1 MALNFWFGK
10 KEAKSDQAMV
20 GGVLLGTVGPVVLS
34 EASADASASEAPVPE
49 ASCPVAAGGPRAEP
63 VVASVPVSDVPGLAP
78 AALRSSSAEA
88 SAGSKV
94 VLKAVGGGGGVV
106 RLRTPG
112 TPAVAPAAS
121 GPAAAAP
128 GAFGLQPRGGQPTAP
143 EQAGAAPVPVASPAP
158 PDRAADTR
166 QGTGVV
172 RLRAPETPA
181 GTPVA
186 SGPAAIKPGVFGLR
200 PRGGQ
205 SAASE
210 QAVAAPA
217 PAASPAPPEKAAD
230 TRQGTDVV
238 RPKSDQRALYYQL
251 MNGLYDALLILDD
264 QGHVVDCGR
273 RTEEL
278 LGYTREEAWDL
289 PVGKI
294 VPGMTSQMFEHLKQ
308 NLAENHHILIDARCV
323 RKDGSSFA
331 GEVGVSTLSLTR
343 GTNMVFAVRNVER
356 RKKAM
361 EELRKSRAALD
372 SSLAPTFVCDPEGL
386 FLIVNRALLEAFG
399 IPDEEQAKS
408 LRFMD
413 LLPDASRFFLRAV
426 CGEKVRETLKVM
438 LPNGAS
444 LKLELT
450 LQPVQ
455 SGQNVTAVAGSLLQ
469 A

>member
-63 VVASVPVSDVPGLAP
+63 VVASVSVSDVPGLAP

-94 VLKAVGGGGGVV
+94 VLKAVGGGG
-106 RLRTPG
+106 
-112 TPAVAPAAS
+112 
-121 GPAAAAP
+121 
-128 GAFGLQPRGGQPTAP
+128 
-143 EQAGAAPVPVASPAP
+143 
-158 PDRAADTR
+158 
-166 QGTGVV
+166 GVV